1 MASPSKK
8 RKRLDSQGSLAD
20 TSDVGSGDGG
30 YTRDSHDIVV
40 NKSRV
45 YKKKQMKNL
54 QMKLS
59 AETSDKAGEGK
70 TREKKNKDAPPT
82 LSGQSKDVNGGT
94 SNNSAAADGLPMSPS
109 KGSSGTLLRRKY
121 RRERTSSQSSTGTDH
136 GITSLSQMEYFP
148 LSGQEKKHSSTCTAT
163 EEEDKS
169 IAPRNSLQT
178 NSENRSV
185 SEIFPWI
192 PKSQSSQESQ
202 PPIHLDADGL
212 LVQEDT
218 FKKPLDPVKSSP
230 SKYSS
235 GLVGKSGKKKKK
247 KKHGEKD
254 GTSDETSGVDT
265 DTGASVSTVQSG
277 QEGSDNEKRHKKKKK
292 KKREKDKDVESSA
305 AEEQATNVPT
315 VQSGDDNVEGDDEKR
330 HKKKKKKKKEKD
342 KDVESSAAEEQA
354 TNVPTV
360 QSGDDNVEGEDKKRH
375 KKKKEK
381 EKVETSDSVS
391 TRQADHDNVEEY
403 EGKRHHKKKKKKK
416 DKDAESNTLEGQ
428 VSAAEDSDIIPPT
441 PDSSKPDKS
450 KKKKKKNEESGL
462 GSEGSVEDVLPHSQ
476 GMTLNGDLSSEN
488 QNGPNT
494 DTTGKKKKKKSK
506 DKRTE
511 SAYTSQSESEVPESD
526 VGSPVKSP
534 LAVPRRHAIE
544 NNKANTTGNASK
556 DKPKSSAS
564 KLPVWCIEDAGQE
577 SQAVSEVFDMFGWG
591 QNKSSS
597 LGSKH
602 SSQGMIRTTSTQPN
616 FDTVVGKG
624 RGTSA
629 ERKEKDQSHDDST
642 VAITPQK
649 KSRLSRKGKQ
659 KSREQQNSVDD
670 SVMNN
675 TGTHDDQPLPSE
687 NTGDTAKENTLQES
701 VDEVPMTSKLPSESA
716 GKNVTDRR
724 KRTKKDVLE
733 EAESSVDKEHAEKR
747 RKMESKKKQR
757 NSTEKQTPVEEENV
771 EENPEEAQD
780 QVVTDNKDEDEDS
793 DSSGEDFEDAV
804 PSSSTTRS
812 SPRIRAIRESRKRG
826 AGTSST
832 GDAEDMWL
840 KGVQA
845 LSAEDV
851 QELKEK
857 GVTVRFGH
865 FSRREKAI
873 LKKNME
879 SFCEMH
885 GVEDN
890 RTLLFPHQYPE
901 KKNLKKL
908 IHESGMF
915 RHLAQGLNRPLWN
928 VYTKA
933 RYMFSNPEKSGKFSP
948 EDDKLLLRLYKQ
960 HGPRWARISRSMG
973 RFEDH
978 IKQRFRN
985 MKGKGKNRGAWS
997 AKENK
1002 MLIRAVQAVTGQE
1015 DISNVTQNINWQAC
1029 SDMMNTVRGA
1039 KQCYEH
1045 WLVLLNWLSFQQ
1057 GSPIW
1062 NPERDAQLIDEI
1074 YKSEAEFDY
1083 DIDWQDIAKNMDW
1096 LKHHMQARR
1105 RFRRLKLRVP
1115 DCDRQDMDGIL
1126 DYLKEDLKKKVQE
1139 WMKTKEK
1146 RASLPRPAKSGPFI
1160 FTDDEDDDDDDS
1172 DDDTLDADGNTAENH
1187 QDNDKSDDDGNDDD
1201 DEEDADDNTNNHQ
1214 DNDDNDDD
1222 TDANHQ
1228 GSDNPAPI
1236 SDKESAKVDNTGST
1250 SKAGHDNKSDVESS
1264 DDSDDDSKTEVDT
1277 SDEE

>member
-235 GLVGKSGKKKKK
+235 GLVGN
-247 KKHGEKD
+247 
-254 GTSDETSGVDT
+254 
-265 DTGASVSTVQSG
+265 VSTVQSG

-315 VQSGDDNVEGDDEKR
+315 VQSGDDN
-330 HKKKKKKKKEKD
+330 
-342 KDVESSAAEEQA
+342 
-354 TNVPTV
+354 
-360 QSGDDNVEGEDKKRH
+360 
-375 KKKKEK
+375 
-381 EKVETSDSVS
+381 
-391 TRQADHDNVEEY
+391 
-403 EGKRHHKKKKKKK
+403 
-416 DKDAESNTLEGQ
+416 
-428 VSAAEDSDIIPPT
+428 
-441 PDSSKPDKS
+441 
-450 KKKKKKNEESGL
+450 
-462 GSEGSVEDVLPHSQ
+462 
-476 GMTLNGDLSSEN
+476 
-488 QNGPNT
+488 
-494 DTTGKKKKKKSK
+494 
-506 DKRTE
+506 
-511 SAYTSQSESEVPESD
+511 SESEVPESD

-675 TGTHDDQPLPSE
+675 TGTHDDQPLSSE

-747 RKMESKKKQR
+747 RKMEK
-757 NSTEKQTPVEEENV
+757 ENV

-812 SPRIRAIRESRKRG
+812 SPRIRAIRESRKRR

-857 GVTVRFGH
+857 GVTIRFGH

-978 IKQRFRN
+978 IKQRFLY

-1002 MLIRAVQAVTGQE
+1002 MLIRAVQTVTGQE

-1045 WLVLLNWLSFQQ
+1045 WLVLINWLSFQQ

-1126 DYLKEDLKKKVQE
+1126 DYLKEGLKKKVQE

-1146 RASLPRPAKSGPFI
+1146 RASLPRPAK
-1160 FTDDEDDDDDDS
+1160 
-1172 DDDTLDADGNTAENH
+1172 N
-1187 QDNDKSDDDGNDDD
+1187 
-1201 DEEDADDNTNNHQ
+1201 
-1214 DNDDNDDD
+1214 
-1222 TDANHQ
+1222 
-1228 GSDNPAPI
+1228 
-1236 SDKESAKVDNTGST
+1236 KESAKVDNTGST

>member
-54 QMKLS
+54 QVKSL

-70 TREKKNKDAPPT
+70 TTSREKKNKDVPPI
-82 LSGQSKDVNGGT
+82 LSGQSKNVNGGI
-94 SNNSAAADGLPMSPS
+94 SNSSVTADSLPMSPS

-121 RRERTSSQSSTGTDH
+121 RRERTSSQSSTGMDH

-202 PPIHLDADGL
+202 PPIRLDADGL

-235 GLVGKSGKKKKK
+235 GLVPKSGKKKKK

-277 QEGSDNEKRHKKKKK
+277 QEGSDNEKRHTKKKK

-305 AEEQATNVPT
+305 AEEQATNIST
-315 VQSGDDNVEGDDEKR
+315 VQSADSNVEGDDKKR
-330 HKKKKKKKKEKD
+330 HKKK
-342 KDVESSAAEEQA
+342 
-354 TNVPTV
+354 
-360 QSGDDNVEGEDKKRH
+360 

-428 VSAAEDSDIIPPT
+428 ASAAEDSDIIPPT
-441 PDSSKPDKS
+441 QESPKPEKS
-450 KKKKKKNEESGL
+450 KKKQKRKNEESGL
-462 GSEGSVEDVLPHSQ
+462 SSGGNGEKIVPHSQ
-476 GMTLNGDLSSEN
+476 GTTLNGDVSSEN
-488 QNGPNT
+488 QNDPNT
-494 DTTGKKKKKKSK
+494 AGKKKKKSK

-597 LGSKH
+597 LGTKQ

-616 FDTVVGKG
+616 FDTSVGKG

-629 ERKEKDQSHDDST
+629 ERKEKDDLFSYQSHDNST

-649 KSRLSRKGKQ
+649 KSRLSRKNKQ
-659 KSREQQNSVDD
+659 KSREQQNVG
-670 SVMNN
+670 NN
-675 TGTHDDQPLPSE
+675 ATTHDQHVSNE
-687 NTGDTAKENTLQES
+687 NTGDTVKENTSQDS
-701 VDEVPMTSKLPSESA
+701 VDEVPSTSKLPSGSA
-716 GKNVTDRR
+716 ENNITDRR

-747 RKMESKKKQR
+747 RKLERKGKQR
-757 NSTEKQTPVEEENV
+757 NSTEKETPVEEEN
-771 EENPEEAQD
+771 EEGSPEEAQD
-780 QVVTDNKDEDEDS
+780 QVITDNEDEDQDS
-793 DSSGEDFEDAV
+793 DSSGEEFEDSI
-804 PSSSTTRS
+804 PSSSTTRPARS
-812 SPRIRAIRESRKRG
+812 SPRIRAIRESRKRR
-826 AGTSST
+826 AETSST
-832 GDAEDMWL
+832 GDAEDIWL

-865 FSRREKAI
+865 FSRQEKAI

-908 IHESGMF
+908 IHESGML

-948 EDDKLLLRLYKQ
+948 EEDKLLLRLYKQ

-978 IKQRFRN
+978 IKQRFLY

-1015 DISNVTQNINWQAC
+1015 DISNITQNINWQAC

-1045 WLVLLNWLSFQQ
+1045 WLVLINWLSFQQ

-1096 LKHHMQARR
+1096 LKHHTQARR

-1160 FTDDEDDDDDDS
+1160 FTDDEDDDDDS

-1201 DEEDADDNTNNHQ
+1201 DDIDDGTLNTDGNTDNHQ
-1214 DNDDNDDD
+1214 DNDDDDD
-1222 TDANHQ
+1222 TLNPDANHQ
-1228 GSDNPAPI
+1228 DSDNPAPV